1 MLLFILLFSSSYSM
15 FFILFF
21 IIFPSFT
28 FPYFFIFYLFLYH
41 LFSLFFSSCAKI
53 FSFII
58 NHVLS
63 FVRGIEWIIMNKYMQ
78 VFKKKFISWI
88 FQNNPCT
95 FNRISWNLFL
105 FSLVFTV
112 RLGYQKRYI
121 SNLMSFKAPRF
132 SNIGK
137 QSARTIK
144 FSEQR

>member
-1 MLLFILLFSSSYSM
+1 MLLFILFFSSSYSM

-28 FPYFFIFYLFLYH
+28 FLYFFIFYLFY
-41 LFSLFFSSCAKI
+41 FIFISFFPLFFSSCAKI
-53 FSFII
+53 FSFIL

-63 FVRGIEWIIMNKYMQ
+63 FGRGIEWIIMNKYMQ

-88 FQNNPCT
+88 FQNNPYT

-105 FSLVFTV
+105 FSLVLTV
-112 RLGYQKRYI
+112 RLGYQRRYI
-121 SNLMSFKAPRF
+121 SNFVSFKVPRF

-137 QSARTIK
+137 QNARTIK
-144 FSEQR
+144 F